1 MPYVADDIY
10 LSKGGNLWAAE
21 KVKKDVNA
29 KLTTNFINI
38 LKYKTNHLKQN
49 QQTRLQNQQSPMQ
62 NERSPMQNQQ
72 SCTEL
77 TLDGVQKID
86 IT

>member
-1 MPYVADDIY
+1 M
-10 LSKGGNLWAAE
+10 LSEILLEAEIHCCHVWAAE
-21 KVKKDVNA
+21 RVKKDVNA

-62 NERSPMQNQQ
+62 NQQ
-72 SCTEL
+72 SFTEL
-77 TLDGVQKID
+77 SLDGVQKID